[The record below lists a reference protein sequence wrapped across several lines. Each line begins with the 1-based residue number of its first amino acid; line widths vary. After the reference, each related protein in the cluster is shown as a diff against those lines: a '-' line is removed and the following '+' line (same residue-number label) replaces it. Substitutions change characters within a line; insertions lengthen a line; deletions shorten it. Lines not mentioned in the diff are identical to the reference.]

1 MFKIK
6 GGGVVNGL
14 LNNVKKMHV
23 WYRAASL
30 SLNEIKVKSHLP
42 WIYAHVRGR
51 VKYKVVPKKYKKNV

>member
-1 MFKIK
+1 
-6 GGGVVNGL
+6 
-14 LNNVKKMHV
+14 MHV

-51 VKYKVVPKKYKKNV
+51 VKYTVVPKGDGHSAVVVRNAELLVVARKKHILG